1 MPVLK
6 WGLLISLL
14 FCTHTG
20 SFAASY
26 PACASSLFSPHKQD
40 LPLNSPP
47 GELDQLVTQV
57 QKMARLSLSFGL
69 LFLGCG
75 VIGSLLLFLG
85 VNSLGGFAAITGF
98 VLYSLALPL
107 LIGTLVFLILGWLDR
122 RTLKSKLK
130 AIGDASLREEYLQKI
145 HRAGSILTASAVFF
159 LAVLGAYLGWLLS
172 V

>member
-1 MPVLK
+1 
-6 WGLLISLL
+6 
-14 FCTHTG
+14 
-20 SFAASY
+20 
-26 PACASSLFSPHKQD
+26 
-40 LPLNSPP
+40 
-47 GELDQLVTQV
+47 
-57 QKMARLSLSFGL
+57 MARLSLSFGL